1 MSPDDCAAAQWPFR
15 MWGYGC
21 YMYPSNNVVRT
32 TAAQSDA
39 RNMTAGI
46 DAESRAL
53 FAEMLDSV
61 ELISSRIVDGIM
73 NGEHAYV
80 ESTLELSVLESV
92 VAENVEAI
100 LLDLAGSSRSLEA
113 PRRAGRVKAASN
125 IPMAGLLHAYRLAGL
140 QLWEEMMVRSHAS
153 SRSEALLRVA
163 SAVWGI
169 IDKYSNAA
177 ADAYREVID
186 DIGRKDQQA
195 KSVMLLA
202 LLEGEAP
209 TSDIGRL
216 LRALGLSEH
225 ATYLVVAAELKGT
238 GEDPM
243 PGIAARLRAAGIPSA
258 WATWKGEFV
267 GLLGC
272 AAETDAT
279 LATHVISELAASR
292 IGVSRTFTT
301 VTTAS
306 EAVTQARLAMQC
318 IPTRNSGVHLYG
330 AAPLDVLIARDPTSA
345 AEVST
350 AVLGGLT
357 TIDSRDAELLLD
369 TLEAWF
375 VAEGSTSKAAR
386 ILHCHRNTVLHRLA
400 KMTDITGRSV
410 GRPSEAAEL
419 YIALRVARLS

>member
-1 MSPDDCAAAQWPFR
+1 MSPSDNA
-15 MWGYGC
+15 
-21 YMYPSNNVVRT
+21 VRT
-32 TAAQSDA
+32 TAAQLDP
-39 RNMTAGI
+39 RNVTAGL
-46 DAESRAL
+46 DADARAL

-61 ELISSRIVDGIM
+61 ELISSRIVDGIL
-73 NGEHAYV
+73 NGEHAYA

-100 LLDLAGSSRSLEA
+100 LLGLSGSSRSLEA

-140 QLWEEMMVRSHAS
+140 QLWEEMMSRSRAS
-153 SRSEALLRVA
+153 SRSEALLRVS

-169 IDKYSNAA
+169 IDEYSNAA

-195 KSVMLLA
+195 KSVTLLT
-202 LLEGEAP
+202 LLEGEAA
-209 TSDIGRL
+209 TGDIGRM

-225 ATYLVVAAELKGT
+225 ATYLVVAAELSGT

-243 PGIAARLRAAGIPSA
+243 PGIAPRLRAAGIPSA

-272 AAETDAT
+272 LVETDT
-279 LATHVISELAASR
+279 TIATHVVAELAASR
-292 IGVSRTFTT
+292 IGVSRTFAN
-301 VTTAS
+301 VTAAS

-318 IPTRNSGVHLYG
+318 VPSGDSGVHRYG
-330 AAPLDVLIARDPTSA
+330 SAPLDVLLVRDPTSA
-345 AEVST
+345 AEIHT
-350 AVLGGLT
+350 TVLGPLT
-357 TIDSRDAELLLD
+357 TIDPRDAELLLD

-375 VAEGSTSKAAR
+375 TAEGSTSEAAR
-386 ILHCHRNTVLHRLA
+386 LLHCHRNTVLHRLA
-400 KMTDITGRSV
+400 KLSELTGRSV
-410 GRPSEAAEL
+410 TRPSEAAEL
-419 YIALRVARLS
+419 YTALRAARLS